1 MEPGQDPGP
10 ANACDATR
18 TRARR
23 TLGWVP
29 ERPHRT
35 SETRQPRQTA
45 PDGGA
50 SVAMSSATALNTVE
64 RSDLHKRSGIT
75 DHYLTNLRVWSLHH
89 QHIPFA
95 PRPSGTKHA
104 SGTLPTCH
112 RALTLW
118 AYKDAV
124 TCSPFCVNVFL
135 TSRRGKTCAGPM
147 HASENSNTHYRGMGG
162 RDSITHCLE
171 ERSPHEIGNH

>member
-1 MEPGQDPGP
+1 MEDCQHPGAGL
-10 ANACDATR
+10 ACTATIAR
-18 TRARR
+18 GRR
-23 TLGWVP
+23 TLGRVP
-29 ERPHRT
+29 DRPPIP

-95 PRPSGTKHA
+95 HRPSGTKHA

-118 AYKDAV
+118 AYKEAV

-135 TSRRGKTCAGPM
+135 TSRRGKTCAGPNL
-147 HASENSNTHYRGMGG
+147 HDATGIPGQP
-162 RDSITHCLE
+162 T
-171 ERSPHEIGNH
+171 